1 MPTQVIK
8 YRDTK
13 VDAERTVAELGALIK
28 RYGGSRFEQSW
39 EPDGCVGG
47 VRFAVRHETLGEL
60 PVSLTARTE
69 QIRRIMLDAGLW
81 KSYSPADRERKITV
95 QSERVAWRHIKD
107 TTEQLLL
114 AVQLGLRTLPE
125 AFMADVELYDRERG
139 ELVRMGE
146 YLERRASAGPDGL
159 ELTTTAAAA
168 EDRRAIA
175 LPAGE

>member
-39 EPDGCVGG
+39 TPGGGVGG
-47 VRFAVRHETLGEL
+47 VRFAVRHETLGDL
-60 PVSLTARTE
+60 PVSLVARTDR
-69 QIRRIMLDAGLW
+69 IRRIMRDAGLW
-81 KSYSPADRERKITV
+81 KSYAPDDREEKLAV
-95 QSERVAWRHIKD
+95 QSERIAWRHIKD
-107 TTEQLLL
+107 LTEQLLL

-125 AFMADVELYDRERG
+125 AFLADVELYDRERG

-146 YLERRASAGPDGL
+146 FLERRASSGPDGL
-159 ELTTTAAAA
+159 ELTTAV